1 MKQSDMCVN
10 AITRMNR
17 IRLAE
22 NNKNENI
29 IKRNSVVK
37 PQNLLEIIPDR
48 QIDFSCIFL
57 LIISK
62 NWFSKYGF
70 ISD

>member
-1 MKQSDMCVN
+1 MCVN

-37 PQNLLEIIPDR
+37 PQNFLEIIPDR

-57 LIISK
+57 H
-62 NWFSKYGF
+62 NYQ
-70 ISD
+70 

>member
-57 LIISK
+57 H
-62 NWFSKYGF
+62 NY
-70 ISD
+70 